1 MKNDFS
7 KRLKYFRSLRDLSQQ
22 ELAKLVGISGKQ
34 VSDYEVGSS
43 KPRQT
48 TYLKILNALGVT
60 HEEFSNTENPMSKA
74 SSSLL
79 LQVPIFSWND
89 VIDLEE
95 AVPEQNITL
104 DMLLYP
110 TSNSKSLFILRVQGS
125 AMSPLV
131 NEGDLVMI
139 DTSKNKIEDGAAYIV
154 SNGIEATLKQCF
166 KTFSGNI
173 LLKSIN
179 PDFPSFETEE
189 TKINI
194 IGKVV
199 YRFSTL

>member
-1 MKNDFS
+1 MRNDFS

-22 ELAKLVGISGKQ
+22 ELAKRVGISGKQ

-48 TYLKILNALGVT
+48 TYLKILSALNVT
-60 HEEFSNTENPMSKA
+60 HEEFSNTENPMSKV

-79 LQVPIFSWND
+79 LQVPVLSWVS
-89 VIDLEE
+89 VIDLKEVE
-95 AVPEQNITL
+95 PDQYLSV
-104 DMLLYP
+104 DMSLYP
-110 TSNSKSLFILRVQGS
+110 SSNSKNLFILKIQGNS
-125 AMSPLV
+125 MSPLFD
-131 NEGDLVMI
+131 EDDLIMI
-139 DTSKNKIEDGAAYIV
+139 DTSKTKIEDGASYILC
-154 SNGIEATLKQCF
+154 NETDATVKQCF

-173 LLKSIN
+173 LLKPIN

-199 YRFSTL
+199 YRFSAL